1 MLRKD
6 CGVFICLEGIDGSGK
21 TTAAHHLVESLK
33 KRGYTVVYTAEP
45 SKGAIGRIVRE
56 SILQGGRR
64 LPRVLEAVLFAAD
77 RVDHMEREVKPLL
90 NEGKIV
96 VCDRYLYSSIS
107 YQGADSTMLEWVREI
122 NKHAIQPDLAVYID
136 VPPEVVIDRIKR
148 KKSIME
154 TLQIQKKVRERYLS
168 LAAEGQLVMVDGNA
182 EKSKVAQDVEDLV
195 LSFLRKH

>member
-6 CGVFICLEGIDGSGK
+6 RGVFICLEGIDGSGK
-21 TTAAHHLVESLK
+21 TTVAHHLVEALK
-33 KRGYTVVYTAEP
+33 QNGYSAVYTAEP
-45 SKGAIGRIVRE
+45 SEGAIGRIVKK

-64 LPRVLEAVLFAAD
+64 FPRVLEAVLFAAD
-77 RVDHMEREVKPLL
+77 RVDHIEREVKPLL
-90 NEGKIV
+90 NEGKII

-107 YQGADSTMLEWVREI
+107 YQGADSTMLKWVREI

-136 VPPEVVIDRIKR
+136 VPPEVVIDRIRR

-154 TLQIQKKVRERYLS
+154 TLHIQKKVREVYLN
-168 LAAEGQLVMVDGNA
+168 LAAEKQLMMVDGNA

-195 LSFLRKH
+195 FSFLRKH

>member
-6 CGVFICLEGIDGSGK
+6 RGVFICLEGIDGSGK
-21 TTAAHHLVESLK
+21 TTVAHHLVEALK
-33 KRGYTVVYTAEP
+33 QHGYSAVYTAEP
-45 SKGAIGRIVRE
+45 SKGAIGRIVKK

-77 RVDHMEREVKPLL
+77 RVDHIEREVKPLL
-90 NEGKIV
+90 NEGKII
-96 VCDRYLYSSIS
+96 VCDRYVYSSIS
-107 YQGADSTMLEWVREI
+107 YQGGDSTMLKWVREI

-154 TLQIQKKVRERYLS
+154 TLHIQKKVREVYLN
-168 LAAEGQLVMVDGNA
+168 LAAEKQLMMVDGNA
-182 EKSKVAQDVEDLV
+182 EKSKVAQEVEDLV
-195 LSFLRKH
+195 FSFLRKH